1 MANFQRD
8 QSNLADELTIV
19 IEPHF
24 GWASYIG
31 TRMQLEAEGL
41 IPEGTQW
48 PGGFRWLHW
57 KSNGLRFCLRRKRP
71 EGAKGSRREFFNCD
85 NWCLRTER
93 EDCSNGEIQ
102 IRLKFNELRKMLYR
116 ESDEGRRDSAEQL
129 KAFFQTSKDKEFQ
142 AFKTLI
148 PGLVPSQRRSGAR
161 RPVDGFQSSERSR
174 G

>member
-8 QSNLADELTIV
+8 QSNLVDELTIV

-48 PGGFRWLHW
+48 PDGFRWLYW
-57 KSNGLRFCLRRKRP
+57 QSNGLRFCLRRKRP
-71 EGAKGSRREFFNCD
+71 EGAKGSRRAFFDCD
-85 NWCLRTER
+85 NWCLRTQLEHY
-93 EDCSNGEIQ
+93 SYGEIQ
-102 IRLKFNELRKMLYR
+102 IRLKANELRKMLYR

-129 KAFFQTSKDKEFQ
+129 KAFWQTLKDKEFQ
-142 AFKTLI
+142 EFKALI
-148 PGLVPSQRRSGAR
+148 PGFISSQNQSGAR
-161 RPVDGFQSSERSR
+161 RPVDDFQSPEVRHD
-174 G
+174 